1 MVITGS
7 RSALRDLASLFM
19 SVFSAH
25 RRHMALML
33 LEKHRIDDDGP
44 TGKRD
49 REIRRVERNRP
60 DSAVPN

>member
-33 LEKHRIDDDGP
+33 LEKHRIDDDDDDDDGP
-44 TGKRD
+44 TAKRD
-49 REIRRVERNRP
+49 REIRRAERN
-60 DSAVPN
+60 